1 MFPSPDYWSSMS
13 HNQHRKRRQ
22 SSKRRR
28 GPHHVIVARGEKV
41 RSFAIRPSA
50 VVLGVILA
58 ILVTSGALTVTAYT
72 LLKGDMAVV
81 SLVAQNEV
89 RQGYE
94 VQITDLNR
102 QIEALVSR
110 QLVEREA
117 LNNEVAELVDRQG
130 ELLERQQLL
139 TGLASDAL
147 AVGVDVLPM
156 LAPIPV
162 ANPLRGT
169 TPPANGVGGP
179 VDPTTTGGTDR
190 EASVQ
195 HSQVLAAI
203 ETTADWLE
211 ESQLEAI
218 AALADAISQRTSQ
231 LADALE
237 SLGHSDV
244 AAGVGGPL
252 MPLDSEIFSELESNI
267 AAFAELR
274 DFARTLPLASPLD
287 SLDISS
293 RFGRR
298 VDPFTGQ
305 AATHT
310 GVDFR
315 AASGTIVRSTG
326 AGTIISASTN
336 GGYGKMVEV
345 DHGNGIS
352 TVYAHL
358 STISVR
364 VGQTVTV
371 GAIVGRAGSTGR
383 STGPHLHYEVNRD
396 GRAVD
401 PMPYLRT
408 GTEIAAL
415 L

>member
-1 MFPSPDYWSSMS
+1 MS
-13 HNQHRKRRQ
+13 HTQPRKSRRN
-22 SSKRRR
+22 SESKRR

-41 RSFAIRPSA
+41 RSFAIRPGA
-50 VVLGVILA
+50 VALGVILA

-72 LLKGDMAVV
+72 LLKGDMAVS

-89 RQGYE
+89 RQDYE

-110 QLVEREA
+110 QLVEREV

-130 ELLERQQLL
+130 ALLERQQLL
-139 TGLASDAL
+139 TGLATDAL

-169 TPPANGVGGP
+169 TPTANGVGGP

-190 EASVQ
+190 EASIQ
-195 HSQVLAAI
+195 HNQMLAAI
-203 ETTADWLE
+203 ETTSDWLE
-211 ESQLEAI
+211 ESQLEAV
-218 AALADAISQRTSQ
+218 AALAEAISQRTHQ

-244 AAGVGGPL
+244 VAGVGGPL

-267 AAFAELR
+267 AAFAELQ
-274 DFARTLPLASPLD
+274 DFARTLPLASPLG
-287 SLDISS
+287 SLEISS

-305 AATHT
+305 SATHT

-315 AASGTIVRSTG
+315 AASGTIVRATG
-326 AGTIISASTN
+326 AGTIVSASTN

-345 DHGNGIS
+345 DHGNGVS
-352 TVYAHL
+352 TIYAHL

-383 STGPHLHYEVNRD
+383 STGPHLHYEVNRA

-408 GTEIAAL
+408 GTDIAAL

>member
-1 MFPSPDYWSSMS
+1 
-13 HNQHRKRRQ
+13 
-22 SSKRRR
+22 
-28 GPHHVIVARGEKV
+28 
-41 RSFAIRPSA
+41 
-50 VVLGVILA
+50 
-58 ILVTSGALTVTAYT
+58 
-72 LLKGDMAVV
+72 MAVN
-81 SLVAQNEV
+81 SLVAQNAV
-89 RQGYE
+89 RQDYE
-94 VQITDLNR
+94 VQIADLNR

-110 QLVEREA
+110 HLVEREV

-162 ANPLRGT
+162 ANPLRGAA
-169 TPPANGVGGP
+169 PPANGVGGP

-190 EASVQ
+190 EASIQ

-203 ETTADWLE
+203 ESTADWLE
-211 ESQLEAI
+211 ESQLD
-218 AALADAISQRTSQ
+218 ALSTLAEAISQKTEQ
-231 LADALE
+231 LTDALE
-237 SLGHSDV
+237 ALGHSDAV
-244 AAGVGGPL
+244 GGIGGPL
-252 MPLDSEIFSELESNI
+252 MPLDTEIFAELESNI
-267 AAFAELR
+267 AAFAELQA
-274 DFARTLPLASPLD
+274 FARTLPLASPLAN
-287 SLDISS
+287 LEISS

-315 AASGTIVRSTG
+315 AASGTAVLATG
-326 AGTIISASTN
+326 AGTIVRASTN

-345 DHGNGIS
+345 DHGNGLS
-352 TVYAHL
+352 TIYAHL

-383 STGPHLHYEVNRD
+383 STGPHLHYEVNRA

-408 GTEIAAL
+408 GAEVAVL